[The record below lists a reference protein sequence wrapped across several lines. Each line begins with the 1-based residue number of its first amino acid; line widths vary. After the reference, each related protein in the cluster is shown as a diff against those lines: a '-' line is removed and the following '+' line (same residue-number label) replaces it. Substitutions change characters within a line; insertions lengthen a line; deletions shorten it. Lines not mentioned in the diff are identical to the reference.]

1 MQDDSPRPVFI
12 GRDRQLTAL
21 VEDAHRVR
29 ADGARAVLV
38 CGDAGIG
45 KTRLIDEYRDRT
57 PLGRTAVG
65 GCLELGGDGIPFA
78 PFTALL
84 RDLSRDPR
92 DGGTVPVPGA
102 GPVQGADDTGRA
114 RLFESVLTRLEERAR
129 PGGLLAVVEDLHW
142 ADASTRDLLV
152 FLLRNLG
159 EAPVHLVATVRTDD
173 LHRTH
178 PLRRLL
184 PQIERLPRVSRL
196 DVEPFSRDEVA
207 AQAAALGGRPPVDL
221 DLLHERS
228 GGNPLFVE
236 ALLDGPDGPLP
247 DGPRELLSAAVD
259 RLPDDARRAVGLIA
273 ASGDRID
280 HTLLSAVARRA
291 GIGEEALDTALRSAV
306 DARVLRATA
315 DGYVFRH
322 ALLAEAVYTDL
333 LPGERIRV
341 HRRYAEAL
349 QRGVPGLTEAETA
362 LQLAHHAYAGGDQPL
377 ALSTAWAAAGHAAEA
392 AAHPE
397 RLALLERV
405 LELWD
410 LVPDAAERVGEPRAE
425 VLRLAATVCLLA
437 GSLRRAVD
445 YATEGLEELGVTGYH
460 DPGIRQPPPNGALI
474 AGLRYAR
481 AYAYKELGSDGG
493 LEDLADAFVVMDRGD
508 PHGAAASALLASTF
522 MVRGHPTRARHSAE
536 KALRTA
542 RETGDR
548 GSEADA
554 LVTLGSLTAQE
565 DPDEALRLID
575 EGIAAARGT
584 GYVQAELRGWI
595 NLSGVLSAAGRIAE
609 SYDTAR
615 RGLARTEEL
624 GLVRTQGPAFRLSMG
639 LGRFYQLRVEEG
651 ERLLDPA
658 AGDRLVRART
668 WTMIQQL
675 AFYRQD
681 TAGVERAME
690 EFRRLLP
697 EQSSA
702 PSEYTPVRFTEM
714 MRAAVEGRFD
724 VAADIARG
732 FLDGGDPENPHLD
745 NLYMGNLA
753 YVVEVVDMMRDEPGW
768 REQTADLTA
777 ELRAAVAA
785 LPEDMRHPVDRLVRD
800 QAGAQASGDAAEASR
815 TLEGL
820 LPQLREHRFHRMY
833 LLLAAARAAA
843 RAGSADL
850 AADRLAEVEAAAR
863 ESGLTLFA
871 ELADRVRRAHGLP
884 RPRSLATGETPAGLT
899 KREAEVLRL
908 VARGMTNRE
917 IGEKLFISAKT
928 ASVHMSNLMGKLGVT
943 NRNAAAVKARELGL
957 A

>member
-12 GRDRQLTAL
+12 GRESRLAML
-21 VEDAHRVR
+21 VEDGRRVL
-29 ADGARAVLV
+29 DGGARAVLV

-45 KTRLIDEYRDRT
+45 KTRLIDEYRART
-57 PLGRTAVG
+57 PLGRSAVG

-84 RDLSRDPR
+84 RDLSRD
-92 DGGTVPVPGA
+92 GGA
-102 GPVQGADDTGRA
+102 GPVAGTVPATGTDDTGRA
-114 RLFESVLTRLEERAR
+114 RLFESVLTHLEECAR
-129 PGGLLAVVEDLHW
+129 PTGLLAVVEDLHW

-159 EAPVHLVATVRTDD
+159 EAPVHLVVSVRTDD

-184 PQIERLPRVSRL
+184 PEIERLPRVSRL

-207 AQAAALGGRPPVDL
+207 AQAAALRGGPHADP

-236 ALLDGPDGPLP
+236 AFLDGPGGPLP

-259 RLPDDARRAVGLIA
+259 RLPDDARRAVGLVA
-273 ASGDRID
+273 AAGDRIG
-280 HTLLSAVARRA
+280 HTLLAAVARRA
-291 GIGEEALDTALRSAV
+291 GITEEALDTALRSAV
-306 DARVLRATA
+306 DARVLRVTA

-349 QRGVPGLTEAETA
+349 RRGVPGLSEADTV
-362 LQLAHHAYAGGDQPL
+362 LQLAHHAHAAGDRPL
-377 ALSTAWAAAGHAAEA
+377 ALSAAWEAARRAAEA

-397 RLALLERV
+397 RLVLLERV
-405 LELWD
+405 LELWE

-425 VLRLAATVCLLA
+425 VLRLAAAVCLLA

-460 DPGIRQPPPNGALI
+460 DPAGGEPPPHARLI
-474 AGLRYAR
+474 AGLRYVR

-508 PHGAAASALLASTF
+508 PHAAAAGALLASTF
-522 MVRGHPTRARHSAE
+522 MVRNHPSRARRAAE

-542 RETGDR
+542 RELGDR
-548 GSEADA
+548 DSEADA
-554 LVTLGSLTAQE
+554 LITLGSLTAAE
-565 DPDEALRLID
+565 DPAEALRLLG
-575 EGIAAARGT
+575 EGIALARER
-584 GYVQAELRGWI
+584 GYVQAELRGWT
-595 NLSGVLSAAGRIAE
+595 NLSGALSGAGRVEEAHE
-609 SYDTAR
+609 TAR
-615 RGLARTEEL
+615 RGLGRAGEL
-624 GLVRTQGPAFRLSMG
+624 GLARTQGPVFRLSMAVD
-639 LGRFYQLRVEEG
+639 LFYRLRVEEG

-658 AGDRLVRART
+658 AGDRLVRARA
-668 WTMIQQL
+668 WTMVQQL

-681 TAGVERAME
+681 AAAMESALE

-697 EQSSA
+697 EQSSS
-702 PSEYTPVRFTEM
+702 PSEYTPVRFTAM

-724 VAADIARG
+724 AAADTARR
-732 FLDGGDPENPHLD
+732 LLEGGDPENPHLD

-753 YVVEVVDMMRDEPGW
+753 YVAEVVDTMRDEPGW
-768 REQTADLTA
+768 EVPAAGLAD
-777 ELRAAVAA
+777 ELRKAVAA
-785 LPEDMRHPVDRLVRD
+785 LPGDIAHPMNRLVRD
-800 QAGAQASGDAAEASR
+800 QAAAQAGEDAQAASR

-820 LPQLREHRFHRMY
+820 LPQVREHRFHRMY

-843 RAGSADL
+843 RAGSTER
-850 AADRLAEVEAAAR
+850 AAAHLAEVEEAAR

-871 ELADRVRRAHGLP
+871 ELSDRIRRRHGLS
-884 RPRSLATGETPAGLT
+884 RPRTPAAGEAPAGLT
-899 KREAEVLRL
+899 RREAEVLRL
-908 VARGMTNRE
+908 AARGMTNRE
-917 IGEKLFISAKT
+917 VGEELFISAKT
-928 ASVHMSNLMGKLGVT
+928 VSVHMSNLMGKLGVT
-943 NRNAAAVKARELGL
+943 NRNAAAVRARELGL
-957 A
+957 D